1 MSARGRIARAAGVM
15 SAATFISRILGYVR
29 DMIVAGFFGAT
40 GTADAFYVASRIPNL
55 LRDLFAEGAT
65 SSAFVPVLTEYQ
77 TRYGEK
83 EANELVSSTFLFIII
98 VVGLICLAG
107 IVSAPAI
114 VAAIA
119 PGFLKDPQ
127 KLSETIFLTRIM
139 FPFLL
144 FISLASLT
152 MGALNTRQVF
162 FIPALAPA
170 ILNVVNIICILML
183 ADRLANPI
191 VAVAIGF
198 IIGGFVQFAFQ
209 VPSFYKLGYTLTRRH
224 RESSARGNSVELT
237 SQPIPSPA
245 SPRGPFWHP
254 GLKKI
259 GRLVIPITVGL
270 AITQINIFV
279 STILASNLPEG
290 SITYLYYS
298 MRLIHFPVGVF
309 GVAMGMAVLPS
320 LSEHAVKGERD
331 KIKEDFSF
339 ALRFLFFISVPAMV
353 GLIALRFPIVST
365 LYQRGKFGVAATI
378 GTADALMFYSVG
390 IWAMVGVRVIAATFY
405 SMQDTRT
412 PVMTAAATM
421 VINVL
426 LSLLLMGPL
435 KHAGLAFANALA
447 AMCNFMMLFFF
458 LRRKLGG
465 IGTGRIALSFIK
477 TFSASAVMGIA
488 GWFLAGRYGLWTLSG
503 HGLSKAAYLSTT
515 MFFCAGVYAATAYFI
530 KSEELVYI
538 INKVKSRKLKV
549 KS

>member
-15 SAATFISRILGYVR
+15 SAATLISRILGYVR

-83 EANELVSSTFLFIII
+83 EANELVNSTFLFIIV

-114 VAAIA
+114 VVAIA

-144 FISLASLT
+144 LISLASLT
-152 MGALNTRQVF
+152 MGALNTRRVF

-183 ADRLANPI
+183 ADRLAKPI

-209 VPSFYKLGYTLTRRH
+209 LPSFFKQGYTLIRRH
-224 RESSARGNSVELT
+224 GDTATQGHGAELK
-237 SQPIPSPA
+237 SQ
-245 SPRGPFWHP
+245 RRTFFHP

-339 ALRFLFFISVPAMV
+339 ALRFLFFITVPAMV

-365 LYQRGKFGVAATI
+365 LYQRGKFGAAATI

-412 PVMTAAATM
+412 PVITAAVTM

-447 AMCNFMMLFFF
+447 AMCNFTMLFFF
-458 LRRKLGG
+458 LRKKLGG

-477 TFSASAVMGIA
+477 TFSASAVMGFA
-488 GWFLAGRYGLWTLSG
+488 GWFLAGRYALWTLGG
-503 HGLSKAAYLSTT
+503 HGLSKAAHLSAT
-515 MFFCAGVYAATAYFI
+515 MVFCAGVYAATAYLI
-530 KSEELVYI
+530 KSEEMGYI
-538 INKVKSRKLKV
+538 IKKIRKRYRL
-549 KS
+549 

>member
-1 MSARGRIARAAGVM
+1 MSAKGRIARAAGVM

-29 DMIVAGFFGAT
+29 DMILAGFFGAT

-77 TRYGEK
+77 TLHGEK
-83 EANELVSSTFLFIII
+83 EANRLVNSTFLFIII

-107 IVSAPAI
+107 IVLAPAI
-114 VAAIA
+114 VVAIA

-144 FISLASLT
+144 LISLASLT
-152 MGALNTRQVF
+152 MGALNTRRVF

-170 ILNVVNIICILML
+170 ILNVANIICILML

-191 VAVAIGF
+191 IAVAIGF
-198 IIGGFVQFAFQ
+198 LIGGFVQFAFQ
-209 VPSFYKLGYTLTRRH
+209 LPSFFKRGYTLMPLRVP
-224 RESSARGNSVELT
+224 G
-237 SQPIPSPA
+237 
-245 SPRGPFWHP
+245 SPRHVFWHP

-259 GRLVIPITVGL
+259 GRLVIPITAGL

-320 LSEHAVKGERD
+320 LSEHAARGERD

-365 LYQRGKFGVAATI
+365 LYQRGKFGLAATI

-447 AMCNFMMLFFF
+447 AICNFTMLFFF

-465 IGTGRIALSFIK
+465 IGTGRIVISFIK
-477 TFSASAVMGIA
+477 TFSASAVMGLA
-488 GWFLAGRYGLWTLSG
+488 GWFLAGRYTLWTLSG
-503 HGLSKAAYLSTT
+503 HGLSKAAYLGTT
-515 MFFCAGVYAATAYFI
+515 MVFCTGVYAATAYMI
-530 KSEELVYI
+530 KSEELGYI
-538 INKVKSRKLKV
+538 IKKVKSKKLRG
-549 KS
+549 

>member
-15 SAATFISRILGYVR
+15 SVATFISRILGYVR

-83 EANELVSSTFLFIII
+83 EANELVSSTFLFII
-98 VVGLICLAG
+98 VAVGLICLAG
-107 IVSAPAI
+107 IVLAPAI
-114 VAAIA
+114 VAGIA

-170 ILNVVNIICILML
+170 ILNVANIICILML

-191 VAVAIGF
+191 IAVAIGF
-198 IIGGFVQFAFQ
+198 LIGGFVQFAFQ
-209 VPSFYKLGYTLTRRH
+209 LPSFFKRGYTLTRGH
-224 RESSARGNSVELT
+224 GDAETRGHGETETRRV
-237 SQPIPSPA
+237 
-245 SPRGPFWHP
+245 FWHP

-259 GRLVIPITVGL
+259 GRLVIPITAGL

-320 LSEHAVKGERD
+320 LSEHAVKGDRD

-339 ALRFLFFISVPAMV
+339 ALRFLFFITVPAMV

-365 LYQRGKFGVAATI
+365 LYQRGKFGAAATI

-447 AMCNFMMLFFF
+447 AMCNFTMLFFF
-458 LRRKLGG
+458 
-465 IGTGRIALSFIK
+465 
-477 TFSASAVMGIA
+477 
-488 GWFLAGRYGLWTLSG
+488 
-503 HGLSKAAYLSTT
+503 
-515 MFFCAGVYAATAYFI
+515 
-530 KSEELVYI
+530 SEENSAELGRAGSPV
-538 INKVKSRKLKV
+538 LL
-549 KS
+549 